1 VPPPHPEKRATH
13 TRSTIPTRQTGAAE
27 GNFSGEGETAFGF
40 WVTMGLFFSVILIG
54 LVGLVGLQ
62 KTPDAFGGIRSQCF
76 DDNLVQVESG
86 AA

>member
-1 VPPPHPEKRATH
+1 
-13 TRSTIPTRQTGAAE
+13 
-27 GNFSGEGETAFGF
+27 
-40 WVTMGLFFSVILIG
+40 MGLFFSVILIG

-62 KTPDAFGGIRSQCF
+62 KTPNAFGGIRSQCF